1 MLGISVAAYAVYDIL
16 TDTGWFAG
24 LMGSVLL
31 IYVVPLIVLLFVIDF
46 VLYRRSKKKGRAE

>member
-16 TDTGWFAG
+16 ADTGWFAG